1 MKNLLSPRRVLCF
14 AFFIL
19 CLPLGIARTIEFD
32 SREAT
37 GADVTTF
44 PDGKSLVFMILGH
57 LFRVPVAGGRAEQLT
72 FGPYFS
78 RCPVVS
84 SDGSRV
90 AFISNSDDSEG
101 NMFVLTLA
109 DGKVEQVPR
118 EPQALRW
125 SRFCRRG
132 QARTCASRAKM

>member
-90 AFISNSDDSEG
+90 AFISNNDDSE
-101 NMFVLTLA
+101 
-109 DGKVEQVPR
+109 
-118 EPQALRW
+118 
-125 SRFCRRG
+125 
-132 QARTCASRAKM
+132 